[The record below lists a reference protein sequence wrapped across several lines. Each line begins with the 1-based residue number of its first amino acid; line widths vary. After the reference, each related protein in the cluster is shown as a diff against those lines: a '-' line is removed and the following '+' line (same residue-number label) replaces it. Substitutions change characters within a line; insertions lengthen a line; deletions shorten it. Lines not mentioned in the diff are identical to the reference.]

1 VSDKRR
7 PDRCDTAAPWAP
19 APVAEPTGRYAAL
32 AAFDPYQEV
41 ATPAVGVAAVPQ
53 RSVDIVPAEVYQVY
67 TPGPSDSTA
76 LLPAFAARIPTSVVP
91 ARRARPRRQR
101 WQLAVATAVALA
113 GLAAIGVGY
122 VAITRTADSTEA
134 KAPSIPAA
142 PSIDGT
148 LHTEGAAPGADP
160 VGTLPADPTAAATTT
175 SPATAATSATTDGG
189 VNQPAIVVPTVDS
202 ASPAGGA
209 PPSPMQLQPRAAAP
223 ATAGTVDAAFS
234 YTAQRADDGISRYVG
249 TIEIDNSRAGD
260 ATDWRLTLTVPGGN
274 LVVAHGPVDVTQNGE
289 SVQFTPSG
297 DGGAVP
303 AGGSLTFT
311 FTVRGT
317 LAALPANC
325 TINGRACS

>member
-19 APVAEPTGRYAAL
+19 GPVAEPTSRYAAL
-32 AAFDPYQEV
+32 AAFGPQPEV
-41 ATPAVGVAAVPQ
+41 AAPAVGVAAVPP

-76 LLPAFAARIPTSVVP
+76 LLPAFVARIPTSVPTSVFP
-91 ARRARPRRQR
+91 ARRERPRRR

-122 VAITRTADSTEA
+122 VAFTRTGNSTEA
-134 KAPSIPAA
+134 RAPSMPEL
-142 PSIDGT
+142 PSIDGV
-148 LHTEGAAPGADP
+148 LPTEGTVPGA
-160 VGTLPADPTAAATTT
+160 TLPASPTVTATTSLT
-175 SPATAATSATTDGG
+175 TAATSATTDGS
-189 VNQPAIVVPTVDS
+189 VTQPAIVVPTLDS
-202 ASPAGGA
+202 ASPAEPA
-209 PPSPMQLQPRAAAP
+209 PPSPQQLLPRAAAP
-223 ATAGTVDAAFS
+223 ATAGTVDATLS

-249 TIEIDNSRAGD
+249 TIEIDNSKARD
-260 ATDWRLTLTVPGGN
+260 ATDWRVTLTVPGGN

-297 DGGAVP
+297 DDGSVP

-311 FTVRGT
+311 FTVRGI
-317 LAALPANC
+317 LAALPTNC
-325 TINGRACS
+325 TITGRACS